1 MMYVRYFLLLAAPA
15 LCAQIGPADFTKSPL
30 TKDAAS
36 IEAGRV
42 LFASSCSG
50 CHGPTGE
57 GGRGPNLMTARQVKR
72 YGDEVLFT
80 AIQKGLPGTD
90 MPPTALP
97 DEQVWQL
104 VAYVRS
110 LNAPAYDLILKGN
123 EAKGRELYFGKG
135 GCNQC
140 HALRGQGGSL
150 GPDLTNI
157 GGSRP
162 LNQIRDALL
171 EPSKRIAD
179 GYQPATVHLKS
190 GQVITGVLRDYTNYS
205 TSMVDNQGN
214 LYLLKQSQVADR
226 QILRTSPMPSYK
238 DRLTPG
244 EQTDLIYFVS
254 RQSARRE
261 EGK

>member
-1 MMYVRYFLLLAAPA
+1 MLLLYSLFLAMP
-15 LCAQIGPADFTKSPL
+15 LLAQIGPADFTRSPL
-30 TKDAAS
+30 TKDPAS
-36 IEAGRV
+36 IEAGRK

-72 YGDEVLFT
+72 FGDDVLFA

-90 MPPTALP
+90 MPPAPLP
-97 DEQVWQL
+97 DDKVWQL

-110 LNAPAYDLILKGN
+110 LNAPAYDLILSGD
-123 EAKGRELYFGKG
+123 EDRGRNIYFGKG
-135 GCNQC
+135 GCNKC
-140 HALRGQGGSL
+140 HALRGEGGSL

-162 LNQIRDALL
+162 LNQIREALL
-171 EPSKRIAD
+171 DPSKRIAE

-190 GQVITGVLRDYTNYS
+190 GQTITGVLRDYTNY
-205 TSMVDNQGN
+205 TTAMVDNQGN
-214 LYLLKQSQVADR
+214 LFLLKQSQVADR

-238 DRLTPG
+238 DRLTG
-244 EQTDLIYFVS
+244 SEQTDLIQFLS
-254 RQSARRE
+254 RQSARRD
-261 EGK
+261 EGKR